1 MSSLRSARAQRRAAR
16 VRNIR
21 LAILAVILIAIALG
35 AFFFIQKQN
44 SKTIT
49 VGENMITTGSGLK
62 YEDLTIGNGLE
73 AIPGK
78 SVTVHYTGTL
88 LDGTKF
94 DSSLDRNQP
103 FTFIL
108 GARNVIA
115 GWDEGVAGMKVG
127 GKRKLV
133 IPPELAYGQEGIPGV
148 IPSNSTLLFDVELLE
163 VQ

>member
-49 VGENMITTGSGLK
+49 AGENMITTGSGLK

-108 GARNVIA
+108 GAGNVIA